1 MAMEYDRT
9 THFMRNLIG
18 RVTYGLVGLDKLRQ
32 RNPTESS
39 KYLDSFLSLVSDQSS
54 RDTNKLLPDD
64 VEQVIQ
70 DYNPKLRD
78 ELIKVATRV
87 REIAHAEPNETE
99 IIQLSNRLQAILNTM
114 YETVETTSRPNR

>member
-1 MAMEYDRT
+1 MEYDRT

-32 RNPTESS
+32 KNPAESN

-54 RDTNKLLPDD
+54 KGKNRLLPD

-70 DYNPKLRD
+70 DYNPNLRD
-78 ELIKVATRV
+78 QLVSVAIRVKEL
-87 REIAHAEPNETE
+87 AHEEPNETE
-99 IIQLSNRLQAILNTM
+99 ITQLSNKLQEILNTM
-114 YETVETTSRPNR
+114 YETVESVSRPNR